1 VKGRPKA
8 ASLAYRPGT
17 DRAPRV
23 TASGRGKV
31 AERIVEVARQAG
43 IPIRHD
49 PALAEILSR
58 LDPGEEIPPE
68 TYRAVAE
75 VLAFLYRLDGEKAA
89 KAPGGSRGSGP
100 AGGHGP
106 GSGASGR

>member
-23 TASGRGKV
+23 TASGRGRV
-31 AERIVEVARQAG
+31 AERILEVARQAG
-43 IPIRHD
+43 VPIRHD

-75 VLAFLYRLDGEKAA
+75 ILAFLYRLDGEKAA
-89 KAPGGSRGSGP
+89 QSQAGDAGSGP
-100 AGGHGP
+100 AGGHAP